1 MTLTY
6 LVTNGFETQVQPSS
20 ISNLN
25 LTFEKGANS
34 IFVYGSN
41 PATTDE
47 IREGYKMYMYSG
59 DSLISLA
66 DIKNY
71 ILNIQKLVPGIKKC
85 LVIDSTLDTSFG
97 KGSAELDPGCF
108 GVFVLKD
115 NNTPLTED
123 EGGEL
128 SLLQEDIDAKKP
140 AGTVAI
146 IGNPTKQPIRIE
158 LNPLPSE
165 EADVNFIKSIIIE
178 YVNNKEIGG
187 SLSAGE
193 IFELIFSA
201 RPKLYNKGL
210 VVELLEEPPV
220 TTYLTFQSDSSF
232 TLKVNNNTKN
242 WDGTLYYSTDL
253 ETWSEWDGTTI
264 LNSANNKLYLRGK
277 GNKVITGSDNQ
288 NYRWVLTGSNIK
300 CIGNIENLL
309 DWEAVESG
317 NHPSMESY
325 CYAHLFRDC
334 AALVSAPALPATTLA
349 DYCYYYMFSGCTA
362 LASAPVL
369 PATTLASGCY
379 QRMFY
384 GCTSLKISSTKTG
397 DYQYEWRIPA
407 APRWNTRMFSGTGGT
422 FTDDP
427 TIDITYYVENPP
439 VPEPNATYLTFQ
451 SDSSFSLRV
460 NDSTKHWNGTLYY
473 STDLETWHE
482 WDGTTITSSIDN
494 KLYLRGKENTVI
506 TGNNINYGWVFTG
519 SNIECTGN
527 IENLLDWEVVE
538 SGNHPPMAPHCY
550 AHLFRS
556 CTNLVSVP
564 ALPATTLA
572 RGCYQYMFRDC
583 TSLKVSSDQIGDYQY
598 EWKIP
603 AVSSWNTS
611 MLSETGGTFTDNPTI
626 DITYYVENP
635 PVVAPSTTGFPS
647 GYYYV
652 AYNDIDSETVELTHI
667 YFRTSIQ
674 ASESQE
680 FNIVTLIYCNHST
693 DDPED
698 LSADYTGGANQPDSN
713 PFTAEG
719 VNARI
724 LAQIKPAPQFMTK
737 DDPDNVAPDSISKLQ
752 LMIEL

>member
-6 LVTNGFETQVQPSS
+6 LVTNGFETQVQPPS
-20 ISNLN
+20 ISNPSLSN
-25 LTFEKGANS
+25 FTFKRDADS

-85 LVIDSTLDTSFG
+85 LVIDSTLDTGFG
-97 KGSAELDPGCF
+97 KGTAELKPDPFGPGKF

-146 IGNPTKQPIRIE
+146 IDNPTKQPIRIE

-193 IFELIFSA
+193 IFELIFST

-264 LNSANNKLYLRGK
+264 LNSANNKLYLRGI
-277 GNKVITGSDNQ
+277 GNTVITGNNQ
-288 NYRWVLTGSNIK
+288 DYRWVLTGSNIE
-300 CIGNIENLL
+300 CVGNIENLL

-317 NHPSMESY
+317 NHPSMASY

-334 AALVSAPALPATTLA
+334 TALVSAPALPATTLA
-349 DYCYYYMFSGCTA
+349 TYCYYYMF
-362 LASAPVL
+362 
-369 PATTLASGCY
+369 
-379 QRMFY
+379 Y
-384 GCTSLKISSTKTG
+384 GCESLKISPDPTET
-397 DYQYEWRIPA
+397 YQYEWRIPTSGTGTIA
-407 APRWNTRMFSGTGGT
+407 SSWNTNMLSGTGGT

-427 TIDITYYVENPP
+427 DIDTTYYVENPP
-439 VPEPNATYLTFQ
+439 VGDY
-451 SDSSFSLRV
+451 
-460 NDSTKHWNGTLYY
+460 
-473 STDLETWHE
+473 
-482 WDGTTITSSIDN
+482 
-494 KLYLRGKENTVI
+494 
-506 TGNNINYGWVFTG
+506 
-519 SNIECTGN
+519 
-527 IENLLDWEVVE
+527 VVAAE
-538 SGNHPPMAPHCY
+538 GEI
-550 AHLFRS
+550 
-556 CTNLVSVP
+556 
-564 ALPATTLA
+564 TLA
-572 RGCYQYMFRDC
+572 YNQYF
-583 TSLKVSSDQIGDYQY
+583 
-598 EWKIP
+598 
-603 AVSSWNTS
+603 
-611 MLSETGGTFTDNPTI
+611 
-626 DITYYVENP
+626 DIT
-635 PVVAPSTTGFPS
+635 A
-647 GYYYV
+647 
-652 AYNDIDSETVELTHI
+652 NDI
-667 YFRTSIQ
+667 
-674 ASESQE
+674 SESE
-680 FNIVTLIYCNHST
+680 
-693 DDPED
+693 
-698 LSADYTGGANQPDSN
+698 
-713 PFTAEG
+713 
-719 VNARI
+719 
-724 LAQIKPAPQFMTK
+724 
-737 DDPDNVAPDSISKLQ
+737 
-752 LMIEL
+752 